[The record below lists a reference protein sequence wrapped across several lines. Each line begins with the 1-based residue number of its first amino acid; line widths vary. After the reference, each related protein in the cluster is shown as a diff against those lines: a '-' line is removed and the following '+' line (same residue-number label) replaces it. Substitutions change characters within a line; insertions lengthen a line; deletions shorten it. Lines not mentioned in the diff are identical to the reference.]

1 MLTAPRLSLRDLGG
15 VLERWRRRGRA
26 PFFTF
31 SRTQIHVGHGV
42 LDVQS
47 VTSTANGAVHSTKK
61 RHGQVTLLLSSHRQ
75 RHLGRLAL
83 RGQSRGPEV
92 STLLH
97 DRVLPEA

>member
-61 RHGQVTLLLSSHRQ
+61 SHWQVTLLLSLHRQ
-75 RHLGRLAL
+75 RHLARLPLPHPSPPPHPPHLLPAPL
-83 RGQSRGPEV
+83 RP
-92 STLLH
+92 
-97 DRVLPEA
+97 P